1 MTRTTKTA
9 AAPAPRNNGKPQPS
23 RVRIIKADPATL
35 DGVNLSA
42 PVAALPPHLAAAL
55 KAAQA
60 SQPRKRE
67 KQVTPRVSLTAA
79 ELLTLERMGWSAP
92 FTTADLTVTPK
103 PAKRGRNACK
113 GGAAYDAAAAILTA
127 GQSLKVPEL
136 AALWL
141 ASGGEAKPLNALLKQ
156 VANRAGRKVQQ
167 DGAILTLA

>member
-1 MTRTTKTA
+1 MTANNNSARK
-9 AAPAPRNNGKPQPS
+9 PASSKPRAG
-23 RVRIIKADPATL
+23 RVRVIKADPATL
-35 DGVNLSA
+35 EGVNLSA
-42 PVAALPPHLAAAL
+42 PTLALPAHLAAAL
-55 KAAQA
+55 QAAQA

-67 KQVTPRVSLTAA
+67 KQATPRVPLTAA
-79 ELLTLERMGWSAP
+79 ELATLERMGWSAP

-127 GQSLKVPEL
+127 GQTLKVSEL

-141 ASGGEAKPLNALLKQ
+141 ASGGDAKPLNALLQQ

-167 DGAILTLA
+167 DGALLMLAW

>member
-1 MTRTTKTA
+1 MTANNNNARK
-9 AAPAPRNNGKPQPS
+9 PASSKPRAS
-23 RVRIIKADPATL
+23 RVRVIKADPATL

-42 PVAALPPHLAAAL
+42 PMAALPAHLAAAL
-55 KAAQA
+55 QAAQA

-79 ELLTLERMGWSAP
+79 ELATLERMGWQP
-92 FTTADLTVTPK
+92 PYVDADLSITPK

-127 GQSLKVPEL
+127 GQTLKVAEL
-136 AALWL
+136 AALWI
-141 ASGGEAKPLNALLKQ
+141 ASGGEAKPLNALLQQ

-167 DGAILTLA
+167 DGAVLTLA